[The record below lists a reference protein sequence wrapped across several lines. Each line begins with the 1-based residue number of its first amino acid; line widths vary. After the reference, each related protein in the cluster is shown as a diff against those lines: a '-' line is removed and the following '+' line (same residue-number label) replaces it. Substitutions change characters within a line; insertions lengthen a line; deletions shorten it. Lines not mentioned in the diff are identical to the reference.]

1 MPATPTNVAAGLRE
15 LAQQCSVD
23 ADGAPTTDRYELGAA
38 HAFERAAGLVEKI
51 PTAPGAMSAVEAALA
66 LIALAHTGETKLT
79 AVDGDDIGTW
89 LHDNR
94 TSLTYSRFNAAE
106 KLLIRL
112 VQTVWNG
119 SGDVTIPEIADAFG
133 PNTKAAVLDILKARF
148 A

>member
-51 PTAPGAMSAVEAALA
+51 PTTGAMSSVEAALA

-89 LHDNR
+89 LHENR
-94 TSLTYSRFNAAE
+94 SANYHRLNAAE

-133 PNTKAAVLDILKARF
+133 PTTKAAVLDILKARF